1 MRNMATETK
10 RPQTIYF
17 RCLIGWGL
25 PKMMFLSLKQMDD
38 SMGLEE
44 NVYGGLQAYIHHI
57 IKALKETTFEQILS
71 V

>member
-1 MRNMATETK
+1 
-10 RPQTIYF
+10 
-17 RCLIGWGL
+17 
-25 PKMMFLSLKQMDD
+25 MMFLSLKQMDD